1 MNGRYL
7 LDTNA
12 ASYAINKKS
21 AAVDRHLAR
30 VAMAEL
36 GISAVT
42 EEELCFGAARSGSA
56 GLQATV
62 EQFLLGVS
70 IFAWDSEAAKD
81 DRGARDGAG
90 FDFGYGGPGVWA
102 DQAFADGGLD
112 EIGEWG
118 EKETNTPAV
127 CDKLDWVISSR

>member
-1 MNGRYL
+1 MSVRYL

-30 VAMAEL
+30 VPMAEL

-42 EEELCFGAARSGSA
+42 EGELRYGAARSGSA

-70 IFAWDSEAAKD
+70 IFAWDSEAAKEYGRLRSALEREGRVMGSLD
-81 DRGARDGAG
+81 MRIAAHAMALELVLVTGDRA
-90 FDFGYGGPGVWA
+90 FGRIRRLRMENWT
-102 DQAFADGGLD
+102 
-112 EIGEWG
+112 
-118 EKETNTPAV
+118 K
-127 CDKLDWVISSR
+127 

>member
-1 MNGRYL
+1 MSVRYL

-30 VAMAEL
+30 VAMVEL

-42 EEELCFGAARSGSA
+42 EGELRFGAARSGSA

-70 IFAWDSEAAKD
+70 IFAWDSEAAKEYGRLRSALEHEGRVMGSLD
-81 DRGARDGAG
+81 MMIAAHAMALELILVTGDRA
-90 FDFGYGGPGVWA
+90 FGRIRR
-102 DQAFADGGLD
+102 LRI
-112 EIGEWG
+112 E
-118 EKETNTPAV
+118 
-127 CDKLDWVISSR
+127 DWTK

>member
-1 MNGRYL
+1 MSVRYL

-30 VAMAEL
+30 VAMVEL

-42 EEELCFGAARSGSA
+42 EGELRFGAARSGSA

-70 IFAWDSEAAKD
+70 IFAWDSEAAKEYGRLRSALEHKGRVMGSLD
-81 DRGARDGAG
+81 MMIAAHAMALGLILVTGDRA
-90 FDFGYGGPGVWA
+90 FGRIRR
-102 DQAFADGGLD
+102 LRM
-112 EIGEWG
+112 E
-118 EKETNTPAV
+118 
-127 CDKLDWVISSR
+127 DWTK

>member
-1 MNGRYL
+1 MSVRYL

-12 ASYAINKKS
+12 TSYVINKKS

-42 EEELCFGAARSGSA
+42 EGELRFGAARSGSA

-70 IFAWDSEAAKD
+70 IFAWDSEAAKEYGRLRSALEHEGRVMGSLD
-81 DRGARDGAG
+81 MMIAAHAMALGLILVTGDRA
-90 FDFGYGGPGVWA
+90 FGR
-102 DQAFADGGLD
+102 LRRLRM
-112 EIGEWG
+112 E
-118 EKETNTPAV
+118 
-127 CDKLDWVISSR
+127 DWTK

>member
-1 MNGRYL
+1 MSVRYL

-21 AAVDRHLAR
+21 AAVDRHLAK
-30 VAMAEL
+30 VPMAEL

-42 EEELCFGAARSGSA
+42 EGELRFGAARSGSA

-70 IFAWDSEAAKD
+70 IFAWGSEAAKEYGRLRSALEREGRVMGSLD
-81 DRGARDGAG
+81 MMIAAHAIALGLILVTGDRA
-90 FDFGYGGPGVWA
+90 FGRIRR
-102 DQAFADGGLD
+102 LRM
-112 EIGEWG
+112 E
-118 EKETNTPAV
+118 
-127 CDKLDWVISSR
+127 DWTK

>member
-1 MNGRYL
+1 MSARYL

-21 AAVDRHLAR
+21 TAVDRHLAR

-42 EEELCFGAARSGSA
+42 EGELRFGAARSGSA
-56 GLQATV
+56 GLHATV

-70 IFAWDSEAAKD
+70 IFAWDSEAAKEYGRLRSALEREGRVMGSLD
-81 DRGARDGAG
+81 MMIAAHAMALGLILVTGDRA
-90 FDFGYGGPGVWA
+90 FGRIRH
-102 DQAFADGGLD
+102 LRM
-112 EIGEWG
+112 E
-118 EKETNTPAV
+118 
-127 CDKLDWVISSR
+127 DWTK